1 MIYVTSDIIDIVVSY
16 WLRYNPVA
24 SRIMAE
30 RVRNSFA
37 VNEDMNSCG
46 QLRSPR
52 RWNGSVLS
60 LMLCVSVL
68 SSQVAPV
75 A

>member
-1 MIYVTSDIIDIVVSY
+1 MTYVTSDIIDIVISY

-24 SRIMAE
+24 SCIMAE

-52 RWNGSVLS
+52 RWNEVLS

-68 SSQVAPV
+68 SSQVAPM